1 MIYEFNGYKPVI
13 DHSSYIHK
21 EATIIGNV
29 IIGKDVYVGPGA
41 SIRGDWGKIT
51 IKNGCNIQDN
61 CTIHIFPGKDVILE
75 ENAHIG
81 HGAIIHGS
89 YIGKNSLIGMNSVI
103 MDDTVIGEECIIGAL
118 CFVKGEMKIPKRKIV
133 VGNPAKIK
141 GEVSDDMIKW
151 KKKGTELY
159 QNLPKECR
167 ELMKECNP
175 LSKEEKNR
183 KEKQKITFETWK
195 KTQ

>member
-1 MIYEFNGYKPVI
+1 
-13 DHSSYIHK
+13 
-21 EATIIGNV
+21 
-29 IIGKDVYVGPGA
+29 
-41 SIRGDWGKIT
+41 
-51 IKNGCNIQDN
+51 
-61 CTIHIFPGKDVILE
+61 
-75 ENAHIG
+75 
-81 HGAIIHGS
+81 
-89 YIGKNSLIGMNSVI
+89 
-103 MDDTVIGEECIIGAL
+103 
-118 CFVKGEMKIPKRKIV
+118 MKIPNRKIV